1 MERDQRRW
9 TYFSKEEIEAM
20 AAKATPESYTKY
32 YWPEEGSLFKYTDWL
47 AGKKLSFIFKDGLKL
62 DYSFTEKHKLLAEAS
77 GVASLAALKKLNL
90 ENKKIVSIISG
101 GNIDMVTISA
111 LINSGLVSR
120 GRLFCFSVEL
130 PDTPGQL
137 LEISR
142 ILTSVRA
149 NVIQLEH
156 NQFKAIDRLK
166 NVLLEVTVETN
177 GHSHIEMIKN
187 ELSRNGYV
195 INHVY

>member
-1 MERDQRRW
+1 MPGDL
-9 TYFSKEEIEAM
+9 TYEFIKTYVDDIVTVSDADIAE
-20 AAKATPESYTKY
+20 
-32 YWPEEGSLFKYTDWL
+32 
-47 AGKKLSFIFKDGLKL
+47 SFILL
-62 DYSFTEKHKLLAEAS
+62 TEKHKLLAEAS

-137 LEISR
+137 LEISK
-142 ILTSVRA
+142 ILTSAGA

-187 ELSRNGYV
+187 ELSKNGYV